1 MHKFLSVF
9 IYEEESIYK
18 GVELMEKT
26 FENSFKHTPVL
37 LNECLEG
44 LNIKS
49 DGIYVDGTLGGGGH
63 SEEILKRLTTGKLI
77 AFDKDD
83 DALAHTTQKLSK
95 YGDKV
100 IFVKSD
106 FKLMYEKVRE
116 LGIQQVDGILLD
128 LGVSSYQIDTPD
140 RGFSYR
146 FDAKLD
152 MRMDRASSLTAYEV
166 VNTYS
171 REDLIRILYNY
182 GEENFAK
189 AIVNK
194 IVEARNGKNI
204 ETTGE
209 LVSLIESAIPK
220 KFWGKGSVAK
230 KTFQAIRIEVNG
242 ELDGLDV
249 AINKM
254 IDLLNPQGR
263 LAIIT
268 FHSLEDRIVK
278 QVFKLRSLDCICD
291 KTIPVCICNH
301 KSDIVLVSKKPIEA
315 TKEELEN
322 NKRSSSAKLRI
333 LEKK

>member
-1 MHKFLSVF
+1 M
-9 IYEEESIYK
+9 
-18 GVELMEKT
+18 GKT
-26 FENSFKHTPVL
+26 FENNFKHTPVL
-37 LNECLEG
+37 LNECLDG
-44 LNIKS
+44 LNIKP

-63 SEEILKRLTTGKLI
+63 SGEILKRLTTGKLI

-83 DALAHTTQKLSK
+83 DALNSTSEKLKEYS
-95 YGDKV
+95 DK
-100 IFVKSD
+100 IIYVKSD
-106 FKLMYEKVRE
+106 FKNMSERVKE
-116 LGIQQVDGILLD
+116 LGYNNVDGILLD
-128 LGVSSYQIDTPD
+128 LGVSSYQIDTPE

-152 MRMDRASSLTAYEV
+152 MRMDRSSSLTAWEV

-171 REDLIRILYNY
+171 KEDLIRILYNY

-194 IVEARNGKNI
+194 IVEVRNRKNI
-204 ETTGE
+204 ETTSE
-209 LVSLIESAIPK
+209 LVSIIEGAIPK
-220 KFWGKGSVAK
+220 KFWGRGSVAK

-242 ELDGLDV
+242 ELDGLDRAV
-249 AINKM
+249 DSM

-278 QVFKLRSLDCICD
+278 QVFKQRTLDCICD
-291 KTIPVCICNH
+291 KSIPICVCNH
-301 KSDIVLVSKKPIEA
+301 RSDAILVNKKPIEA
-315 TKEELEN
+315 SEQELLN
-322 NKRSSSAKLRI
+322 NTRSSSAKLRI

>member
-1 MHKFLSVF
+1 
-9 IYEEESIYK
+9 
-18 GVELMEKT
+18 MEKT
-26 FENSFKHTPVL
+26 FENNFKHTPVM

-44 LNIKS
+44 LNIKP

-63 SEEILKRLTTGKLI
+63 SGEILKRLTTGKLI

-83 DALAHTTQKLSK
+83 DALKSTSEKLK
-95 YGDKV
+95 EFGNKV

-106 FKLMYEKVRE
+106 FKKMHEKVQE
-116 LGIQQVDGILLD
+116 LGFAGVDGILLD
-128 LGVSSYQIDTPD
+128 LGVSSYQIDTPS

-146 FDAKLD
+146 FDARLD
-152 MRMDRASSLTAYEV
+152 MRMDRTASLSAYEV
-166 VNTYS
+166 VNNYS
-171 REDLIRILYNY
+171 KEDLVRILFNY

-242 ELDGLDV
+242 ELDGLDG
-249 AINKM
+249 AINEM
-254 IDLLNPQGR
+254 IDLLNPHGR

-278 QVFKLRSLDCICD
+278 QVFKTHSTDCVCD
-291 KTIPVCICNH
+291 KTIPVCVCNH
-301 KSDIVLVSKKPIEA
+301 QSDVILVNKKPIEA
-315 TKEELEN
+315 GEKELAE
-322 NKRSSSAKLRI
+322 NKRSSSAKLRVI
-333 LEKK
+333 EKK